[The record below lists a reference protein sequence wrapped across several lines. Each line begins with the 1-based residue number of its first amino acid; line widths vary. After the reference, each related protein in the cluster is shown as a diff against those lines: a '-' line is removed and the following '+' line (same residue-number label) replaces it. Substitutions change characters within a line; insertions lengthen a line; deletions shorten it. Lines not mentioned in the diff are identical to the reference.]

1 MWECIVYC
9 KLRNLS
15 YTHTDTN
22 RRWQTCFLL
31 FPPPRFLF
39 SFFPSRIWYYSG
51 MSARLG
57 CNSVL
62 HAVRKLIGVATTREV
77 RVQII
82 VGVKAA
88 KVFKMEGEGIVAN
101 RRRTR
106 KTAIRVRV
114 KVNEANIYLYGCI
127 YLWDRKYQ
135 WASGRYTDL
144 YTHTCVFVCVTNWWQ
159 YSFFSKKTPPRLII

>member
-1 MWECIVYC
+1 
-9 KLRNLS
+9 
-15 YTHTDTN
+15 
-22 RRWQTCFLL
+22 
-31 FPPPRFLF
+31 
-39 SFFPSRIWYYSG
+39 

-62 HAVRKLIGVATTREV
+62 HAVRKLIIVATTREV

-82 VGVKAA
+82 VVVKAA

-127 YLWDRKYQ
+127 YL
-135 WASGRYTDL
+135 
-144 YTHTCVFVCVTNWWQ
+144 
-159 YSFFSKKTPPRLII
+159 